1 MWKWGGLFLPCN
13 MEGASPEFTRRQK
26 TLRERIAAIDD
37 QVAELSRQRARLSAE
52 LSDVDLE
59 ADGAKRAKLA
69 PADDT
74 GAASAI
80 RRSLREPKKWRY
92 LHEVEAE
99 VTANKAAGVLL
110 PFGAPGRVPRVY
122 VDGCF
127 DMMHSGHM
135 NAVRQA
141 KLIAESVGGV
151 LVVGVHTDAEIE
163 RNKGPPVM
171 RDAERI
177 ALVAAVKWV
186 DELIF
191 DTPYSATLPFLD
203 AIDCEYC
210 VHGDDI
216 SINADGTDAYA
227 EAKAAGRMK
236 VVKRTEGVSTTDLV
250 GRLLLF
256 SREHHTPFAP
266 SAEPMARSPGGTAAS
281 PLATTLMTSA
291 SAAAAAAA
299 AVAASAA
306 AAAAAAAAASGG
318 SSGYAELNISS
329 SGVSQFLPTTWRLRA
344 FSNGRVA
351 RPTEKI
357 VYVHGTFDLLHAGHV
372 MALYEAR
379 QHGDFLLVG
388 LHDDA
393 TVNRLRGR
401 NHPIASLHE
410 RALCVLALG
419 CVDEVIL
426 GAPAR
431 ISADLL
437 KSMNIHVVVGDVDEP
452 NAEEVE
458 EAPADPA
465 ATPPPTPGGLGSGR
479 PPLPTDPH
487 AVPREKGIYRP
498 CGQPTT
504 LRLSEIVTRI
514 IANRQRY
521 EARNAKRERKELDY
535 VLNQKAYVEEL

>member
-1 MWKWGGLFLPCN
+1 MFVVTGDIGRPAVVRPW
-13 MEGASPEFTRRQK
+13 S
-26 TLRERIAAIDD
+26 
-37 QVAELSRQRARLSAE
+37 AR
-52 LSDVDLE
+52 
-59 ADGAKRAKLA
+59 K
-69 PADDT
+69 
-74 GAASAI
+74 
-80 RRSLREPKKWRY
+80 
-92 LHEVEAE
+92 
-99 VTANKAAGVLL
+99 
-110 PFGAPGRVPRVY
+110 
-122 VDGCF
+122 
-127 DMMHSGHM
+127 
-135 NAVRQA
+135 
-141 KLIAESVGGV
+141 
-151 LVVGVHTDAEIE
+151 
-163 RNKGPPVM
+163 
-171 RDAERI
+171 
-177 ALVAAVKWV
+177 
-186 DELIF
+186 
-191 DTPYSATLPFLD
+191 
-203 AIDCEYC
+203 
-210 VHGDDI
+210 
-216 SINADGTDAYA
+216 
-227 EAKAAGRMK
+227 
-236 VVKRTEGVSTTDLV
+236 
-250 GRLLLF
+250 
-256 SREHHTPFAP
+256 
-266 SAEPMARSPGGTAAS
+266 
-281 PLATTLMTSA
+281 
-291 SAAAAAAA
+291 
-299 AVAASAA
+299 
-306 AAAAAAAAASGG
+306 
-318 SSGYAELNISS
+318 
-329 SGVSQFLPTTWRLRA
+329 
-344 FSNGRVA
+344 
-351 RPTEKI
+351 TEKI
-357 VYVHGTFDLLHAGHV
+357 VYVHGAFDLLHAGHV